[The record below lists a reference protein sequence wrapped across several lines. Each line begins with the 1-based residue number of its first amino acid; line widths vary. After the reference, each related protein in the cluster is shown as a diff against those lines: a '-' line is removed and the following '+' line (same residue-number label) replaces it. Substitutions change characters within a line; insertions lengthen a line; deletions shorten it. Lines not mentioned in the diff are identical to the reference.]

1 MAWPYQ
7 HRTTTD
13 EGDALPHTTHIEQQ
27 LTILLRR
34 VQRIHFT
41 TASGDV
47 ELDRSAYG
55 ILCRLVDEG
64 PQRLGSLAQAFGL
77 DPSTITRQV
86 QALEHARLVAR
97 QPDPKDRRASLLQLT
112 DEGREVLVATRD
124 RRRQWLQ
131 EALGDWDQH
140 DQQEFG
146 RLLEK
151 FNLSIDKIVQDCQAQ
166 EDRGSGGVTSAGA

>member
-1 MAWPYQ
+1 M
-7 HRTTTD
+7 
-13 EGDALPHTTHIEQQ
+13 HTTHIEQQ

-41 TASGDV
+41 TSSGEI

-64 PQRLGSLAQAFGL
+64 PQRLGTLAQAFGL

-86 QALEHARLVAR
+86 QALEQASLVGR
-97 QPDPKDRRASLLQLT
+97 RPDPTDRRASLLDLT
-112 DEGREVLVATRD
+112 DQGREVLTATRE
-124 RRRQWLQ
+124 RRREWL
-131 EALGDWDQH
+131 EAALDDWDAH
-140 DQQEFG
+140 DHREFG

-151 FNLSIDKIVQDCQAQ
+151 FNLSIDKVVHDCQL
-166 EDRGSGGVTSAGA
+166 RGDGDPGREGDPVSGAGA

>member
-1 MAWPYQ
+1 M
-7 HRTTTD
+7 
-13 EGDALPHTTHIEQQ
+13 HTTHIEQQ
-27 LTILLRR
+27 LTLLLRR

-41 TASGDV
+41 TSSGEV

-86 QALEHARLVAR
+86 QALEQARLVER
-97 QPDPKDRRASLLQLT
+97 RPDPTDRRASLLDLT
-112 DEGREVLVATRD
+112 DHGREVLTATRD
-124 RRRQWLQ
+124 RRRAWLQ
-131 EALGDWDQH
+131 AALGDWDAH
-140 DQQEFG
+140 DHGEFG

-151 FNLSIDKIVQDCQAQ
+151 FNLSIDKVVQECQA
-166 EDRGSGGVTSAGA
+166 ERESGAVGPVSGAGG

>member
-1 MAWPYQ
+1 V
-7 HRTTTD
+7 
-13 EGDALPHTTHIEQQ
+13 HTTHIEQQ

-41 TASGDV
+41 TSSGEI

-64 PQRLGSLAQAFGL
+64 PQRLGTLAQAFGL

-86 QALEHARLVAR
+86 QALEQESLVER
-97 QPDPKDRRASLLQLT
+97 RPDPTDRRASLLDLT
-112 DEGREVLVATRD
+112 VQGRQVLTETRS
-124 RRRQWLQ
+124 RRREWL
-131 EALGDWDQH
+131 EAALGDWDEH
-140 DQQEFG
+140 DHQEFG

-151 FNLSIDKIVQDCQAQ
+151 FNLSIDKVVEDCQLHV
-166 EDRGSGGVTSAGA
+166 GVTPDADGSVSAAGA

>member
-1 MAWPYQ
+1 M
-7 HRTTTD
+7 
-13 EGDALPHTTHIEQQ
+13 HTTQIEQQ

-34 VQRIHFT
+34 VQRIHVT
-41 TASGDV
+41 TSSGEI

-86 QALEHARLVAR
+86 QALEHEGFVERR
-97 QPDPKDRRASLLQLT
+97 PDPTDRRASLLDLSDQ
-112 DEGREVLVATRD
+112 GREVLSATRN
-124 RRRQWLQ
+124 RRREWLQ
-131 EALGDWDQH
+131 AALGDWDAH
-140 DQQEFG
+140 DQEEFG

-151 FNLSIDKIVQDCQAQ
+151 FNLSIDKIVPVCNLHDVNGA
-166 EDRGSGGVTSAGA
+166 GG

>member
-1 MAWPYQ
+1 
-7 HRTTTD
+7 
-13 EGDALPHTTHIEQQ
+13 LHTTHIEQQ
-27 LTILLRR
+27 LTLLLRR

-64 PQRLGSLAQAFGL
+64 PQRLGLLAQAFGL

-86 QALEHARLVAR
+86 QSLEQEQLVER
-97 QPDPKDRRASLLQLT
+97 RPDPTDRRASLLDVT
-112 DEGREVLVATRD
+112 DLGREVLTTTRT
-124 RRRQWLQ
+124 RRREWLR
-131 EALGDWDQH
+131 ASLGDWDEH
-140 DQQEFG
+140 DHEEFG

-151 FNLSIDKIVQDCQAQ
+151 FNLSIDKVVHECQSHHP
-166 EDRGSGGVTSAGA
+166 E